1 MCKSSKPNCVFL
13 DKLSIDCN
21 DLDFSAITSSTNL
34 TLYDRSSESEVVS
47 RSVNAE
53 IIITNKVRL
62 DRKQIEHLPCLRLI
76 CVIATGTNNIDFD
89 AAADNNITVCNVKHY
104 APASVSQHPLLLML
118 SLSTSFL
125 RYQQDINQGLWQQQ
139 DQFCLL
145 SHPIQVLTGKTI
157 GLIGYG
163 HIAKAVE
170 KLALA
175 FGMKVV
181 ISQSLIIK
189 NQQGRLPLND
199 VLKQSDFISLHCPL
213 TDLTSNLIG
222 KAEFEKMKSSAY
234 IINTARGGI
243 INEADLLVALKTGQ
257 ISGAGL
263 DCLSQEP
270 PPADDPLINANLA
283 QLIITPHNAWGTH
296 FARQKLVNGTATN
309 IQQYIA
315 ARTQL

>member
-1 MCKSSKPNCVFL
+1 MRKPAKPICVFL

-21 DLDFSAITSSTNL
+21 DLDFSVITSSTDL
-34 TLYDRSSESEVVS
+34 TLYERSCESEVVG

-62 DRKQIEHLPCLRLI
+62 DRKQIEHLPRLRLI
-76 CVIATGTNNIDFD
+76 CVIATGTNNIDFE
-89 AAADNNITVCNVKHY
+89 AAADNNIKVCNVKDY
-104 APASVSQHPLLLML
+104 AAASVGQHVLLLML
-118 SLSTSFL
+118 SLSTSFMQ
-125 RYQQDINQGLWQQQ
+125 YQHDVNRGLWQKQ

-145 SHPIQVLTGKTI
+145 SHPIQVLAGKTI

-170 KLALA
+170 KLVLA

-181 ISQSLIIK
+181 ISQSLIK
-189 NQQGRLPLND
+189 THEGRLPLND

-213 TDLTSNLIG
+213 TDLTKNLIG
-222 KAEFEKMKSSAY
+222 KSEFEKMKSSAY

-263 DCLSQEP
+263 DCLAQEP
-270 PPADDPLINANLA
+270 PPADDPLINANLT

-296 FARQKLVNGTATN
+296 FARQKLVDGTATN
-309 IQQYIA
+309 IKEYIVES
-315 ARTQL
+315 THL

>member
-1 MCKSSKPNCVFL
+1 MRKPAKPICVFL

-21 DLDFSAITSSTNL
+21 DLDFSVITSSTDL
-34 TLYDRSSESEVVS
+34 TLYERSCESEVVG

-62 DRKQIEHLPCLRLI
+62 DRKQIEHLPRLRLI
-76 CVIATGTNNIDFD
+76 CVIATGTNNIDFE
-89 AAADNNITVCNVKHY
+89 AAADNNIKVCNVKDY
-104 APASVSQHPLLLML
+104 AAASVGQHVLLLML
-118 SLSTSFL
+118 SLSTSFMQ
-125 RYQQDINQGLWQQQ
+125 YQHDVNRGLWQKQ

-145 SHPIQVLTGKTI
+145 SHPIQVLAGKTI

-170 KLALA
+170 KLVLA

-181 ISQSLIIK
+181 ISQSLIK
-189 NQQGRLPLND
+189 THEGRLPLND

-213 TDLTSNLIG
+213 TDLTENLIG
-222 KAEFEKMKSSAY
+222 KPEFEIMKSSAY

-243 INEADLLVALKTGQ
+243 INETDLLVALKTGQ

-263 DCLSQEP
+263 DCLAQEP

-296 FARQKLVNGTATN
+296 FARQKLVDETATN
-309 IQQYIA
+309 IKQYITA
-315 ARTQL
+315 STQ